1 MKKLDTS
8 TILRFL
14 DAVGTN
20 GAQFRHRGRTTTF
33 MLFNNFRS
41 LRTLVGGTEFE
52 LVPMSARLVFNKKVR
67 SINAAL
73 LADVV
78 GVYMAFSCRID
89 ADALIGRHLALSMP
103 GFELTDNICQ
113 QGSVYGPNL
122 FVENKPGTHRN
133 QLKFSAAD
141 ESAQAAEIVEQ
152 HKRGCPSAV
161 TELCTIGS
169 NGV

>member
-103 GFELTDNICQ
+103 GFELTGKLRASRFDGAMAALTGRRYYQFMLSSLVIDNEC
-113 QGSVYGPNL
+113 GTCNRRTGGRRC
-122 FVENKPGTHRN
+122 VE
-133 QLKFSAAD
+133 
-141 ESAQAAEIVEQ
+141 
-152 HKRGCPSAV
+152 GC
-161 TELCTIGS
+161 
-169 NGV
+169 